1 MHDTLG
7 TRIREARQR
16 YGMSQAEL
24 ARRIGISAVAM
35 NQMELGETDPRAS
48 RITAIAE
55 TLHVSTDS
63 LLVGRQGEGTTP
75 TSASRGAD
83 RDEAGAPPPQPQKR
97 QRTRHTKAYASE
109 MA

>member
-1 MHDTLG
+1 MQDTLG

-48 RITAIAE
+48 RIAAIAE

-63 LLVGRQGEGTTP
+63 LLLGRKGEGTTP
-75 TSASRGAD
+75 TSTNSEAD
-83 RDEAGAPPPQPQKR
+83 RDEAVATPTQPQKR
-97 QRTRHTKAYASE
+97 QRPRKAA
-109 MA
+109 AVA

>member
-1 MHDTLG
+1 MQDTLG

-63 LLVGRQGEGTTP
+63 LLLGRQGEGTTP

-83 RDEAGAPPPQPQKR
+83 RDEAGALPPQPPKR
-97 QRTRHTKAYASE
+97 QRTRHTKAYAAE